1 MPSFYAENNDPR
13 INDGETKVL
22 QKVLGTLQSGV
33 PVTGVTLN
41 GNVSVGA
48 VSIAQTTPGTTN
60 GVVVNS
66 SALPSGAATQATLAS
81 ILSAVPTGVATS
93 ANQVTANAS
102 LATIASA
109 GATQATLA
117 SVLAQL
123 SDPASQTTLAAL
135 NAKVTAVN
143 TGAVAVASSAL
154 PAGAATESSLAALN
168 AKVAACNTGAVVVA
182 SGSVTATPVAPS
194 LANSSALE
202 SSRVVKAAA
211 GRLFSITGY
220 NSGPGQFIQVHN
232 ATTLPA
238 DTAVPVLVLS
248 VPALSTFSFDFGGVG
263 LPLSTGIVVSNS
275 TTAATKTAGSANVFF
290 TAVYL

>member
-13 INDGETKVL
+13 IDDGDTKVL
-22 QKVLGTLQSGV
+22 QKVLGTLQTGV

-48 VSIAQTTPGTTN
+48 LSVDQTTPGTTN

-102 LATIASA
+102 LATIASS

-117 SVLAQL
+117 SVLTKLA
-123 SDPASQTTLAAL
+123 DPASQTTLSALNAKVATETTLGAILAKLIAAPATESSLAAL

-143 TGAVAVASSAL
+143 TGAV
-154 PAGAATESSLAALN
+154 
-168 AKVAACNTGAVVVA
+168 VVA
-182 SGSVTATPVAPS
+182 SGTVTANVQTVS
-194 LANSSALE
+194 LASSTAYE
-202 SSRVVKAAA
+202 ASRIVKASA
-211 GRLFSITGY
+211 GTLFSLSGY
-220 NSGPGQFIQVHN
+220 NSGPAQFLQVHN
-232 ATTLPA
+232 SASIPA
-238 DTAVPVLVLS
+238 NGAAPAMLLAIPAQSTFAFEWDKGVVLS
-248 VPALSTFSFDFGGVG
+248 A
-263 LPLSTGIVVSNS
+263 GIVVSNS
-275 TTAATKTAGSANVFF
+275 STGATKTIGSADCYF
-290 TAVYL
+290 TATYI